1 MLQSLGSQRVRHD
14 LATEKGT
21 KHGDGECGG
30 LGGADW
36 TQIAPGWKT
45 EDAVNDFLEKVFF
58 HSIEKSLT

>member
-45 EDAVNDFLEKVFF
+45 EDAVNAL
-58 HSIEKSLT
+58 LN

>member
-1 MLQSLGSQRVRHD
+1 MLQSTGSQGVRHD

-21 KHGDGECGG
+21 KHGDSEYGG
-30 LGGADW
+30 LSCEDQ
-36 TQIAPGWKT
+36 TQTAPGWKT